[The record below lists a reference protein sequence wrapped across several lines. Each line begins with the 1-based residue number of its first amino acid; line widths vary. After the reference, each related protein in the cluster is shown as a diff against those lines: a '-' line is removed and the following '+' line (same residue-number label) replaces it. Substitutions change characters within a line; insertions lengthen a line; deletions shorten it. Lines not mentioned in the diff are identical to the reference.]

1 LYSTY
6 LIHELRFKQFDS
18 VIAAVK
24 SGNPVDLSDMPS
36 PPSDSSATA
45 AVSPLPPAAPSRP
58 REAETQGASEGDPEA
73 LPEPLANP
81 KAPTLPPELLDPP
94 PPTSIVDALNQRLAR
109 FQAEEKLAKDTGNS
123 SKARRMGRIVKQ
135 YQDAIKMHRAG
146 KPFDAE
152 ELPTPPGR

>member
-1 LYSTY
+1 MQ
-6 LIHELRFKQFDS
+6 QFDS

-36 PPSDSSATA
+36 PPSDSSAAA

-94 PPTSIVDALNQRLAR
+94 PPTSIADALNQRLAR

-123 SKARRMGRIVKQ
+123 SKARRMGRIIKQ